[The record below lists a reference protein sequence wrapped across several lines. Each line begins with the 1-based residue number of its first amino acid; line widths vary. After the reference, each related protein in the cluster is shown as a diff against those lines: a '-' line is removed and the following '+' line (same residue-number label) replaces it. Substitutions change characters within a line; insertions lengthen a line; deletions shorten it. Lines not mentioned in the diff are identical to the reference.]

1 MDYRYESDES
11 SKELH
16 MSRKAFIIRHGQ
28 LDFLP
33 KGSVMSHY
41 EYCKTLGISK
51 EEFNQIIRGYFM
63 KGNLV
68 FYKDNFVY
76 DEDLIQE
83 ALKYIPAISQ
93 IIGENTFNI
102 YFGHIPQ
109 ENFRLDLFYG
119 VYKDGQVHK
128 NNPLIDQG

>member
-11 SKELH
+11 SRELH
-16 MSRKAFIIRHGQ
+16 MARKAFIIYHGQ

-33 KGSVMSHY
+33 EGSAMSHY
-41 EYCKTLGISK
+41 EFCKTLGISK
-51 EEFNQIIRGYFM
+51 EDFNQLIRGYFL

-76 DEDLIQE
+76 DENLIQE
-83 ALKYIPAISQ
+83 SLKYVPDISK
-93 IIGENTFNI
+93 IINENTFNI

-109 ENFRLDLFYG
+109 ENFKLDLFYG
-119 VYKDGQVHK
+119 SYNNGEITK
-128 NNPLIDQG
+128 NDLEQ